1 MLPEADVP
9 GLIKYLT
16 LQNKSLMP
24 KGKQLPSL
32 QIFNLVLGLTAS
44 TTWTTTTAATTA
56 ASAGWPRR
64 RKTAAPAAPTAAK
77 IRPWPTTRRTNFD
90 PEKKLI
96 FATQKKIIL
105 IFSQSA
111 KLPNRCSDSASDESL
126 QNKSSKNRQCGFFN
140 FCKRWHYY
148 FFLILA
154 NAAAAFES
162 SLDRRSSMKP
172 MMIFAFL
179 EILFFTQKCFYEKS
193 SFALKQQ
200 QL

>member
-1 MLPEADVP
+1 MNKSEKKPKL
-9 GLIKYLT
+9 K
-16 LQNKSLMP
+16 KSLMR
-24 KGKQLPSL
+24 KGNQAEV
-32 QIFNLVLGLTAS
+32 IFTFNLFQGLTAS

-90 PEKKLI
+90 PEKNW
-96 FATQKKIIL
+96 F
-105 IFSQSA
+105 
-111 KLPNRCSDSASDESL
+111 L
-126 QNKSSKNRQCGFFN
+126 QLRRKSSWFLVKAPNCRIVAQTRRPTKAFKTKAQKTANVAFSIFVNGGITIFFS
-140 FCKRWHYY
+140 
-148 FFLILA
+148 LA

-179 EILFFTQKCFYEKS
+179 EILFLHRNVFTRS
-193 SFALKQQ
+193 RLSH
-200 QL
+200 